1 MKSETMYLPLID
13 APPADPSTMMMAH
26 FEAMQRTEQTCQ
38 PYIVITCSQQLY
50 KILVDIKWVKATKIA
65 NVILRIGEMHFL
77 VSFINSIGKLTTN
90 SGLEDIISSA
100 FGAVEKM
107 IS

>member
-13 APPADPSTMMMAH
+13 APPADLSTMMMAH

-38 PYIVITCSQQLY
+38 PYTVITCSQQLY

-77 VSFINSIGKLTTN
+77 VSFINGIGNLTTN

-107 IS
+107 VS